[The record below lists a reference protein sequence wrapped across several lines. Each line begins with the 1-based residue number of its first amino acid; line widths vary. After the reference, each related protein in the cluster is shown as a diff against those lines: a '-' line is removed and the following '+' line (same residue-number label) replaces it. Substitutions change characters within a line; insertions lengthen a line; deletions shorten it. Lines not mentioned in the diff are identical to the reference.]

1 MKLRDQLNQMQTLME
16 QLVKMVGHNNAVTEE
31 LCQRMDGLE
40 TKVDNQGI
48 RLDSLETKVDRLEAK
63 VDSLETKVD
72 RLETKVDHLEA
83 KVDSLE
89 AKVDHLEVT
98 VETGFT
104 DVVQMIT
111 VLGKKV
117 DKIDATQALQSEML
131 RKLAADTAQHEAEI
145 TLHKRAK

>member
-31 LCQRMDGLE
+31 LRQQMDGLE

-48 RLDSLETKVDRLEAK
+48 RLDRLETKVDRLEII
-63 VDSLETKVD
+63 
-72 RLETKVDHLEA
+72 
-83 KVDSLE
+83 
-89 AKVDHLEVT
+89 
-98 VETGFT
+98 
-104 DVVQMIT
+104 QMIT
-111 VLGKKV
+111 ILGKKV

-145 TLHKRAK
+145 TLLKRAK

>member
-31 LCQRMDGLE
+31 LRQQMDGLE

-48 RLDSLETKVDRLEAK
+48 RLDRLETKVDCLGAKVDHLETKVDCLETKVDRLE
-63 VDSLETKVD
+63 
-72 RLETKVDHLEA
+72 
-83 KVDSLE
+83 
-89 AKVDHLEVT
+89 VT
-98 VETGFT
+98 VENGFT

-111 VLGKKV
+111 ILGKKI

-131 RKLAADTAQHEAEI
+131 RNLAADTAQHEAEI
-145 TLHKRAK
+145 TLLKRAK

>member
-31 LCQRMDGLE
+31 LRQRMDGLE

-48 RLDSLETKVDRLEAK
+48 RLD
-63 VDSLETKVD
+63 
-72 RLETKVDHLEA
+72 RLETKVD
-83 KVDSLE
+83 SLG
-89 AKVDHLEVT
+89 AKVDHLETKVNCLETKVDCLETKINRLETKVEHLEVT
-98 VETGFT
+98 VENGFT

-111 VLGKKV
+111 ILGKKV

-145 TLHKRAK
+145 TLLKRAK

>member
-31 LCQRMDGLE
+31 LRQQMDGLE

-48 RLDSLETKVDRLEAK
+48 RLD
-63 VDSLETKVD
+63 
-72 RLETKVDHLEA
+72 RLETKVDCLET
-83 KVDSLE
+83 KGDR
-89 AKVDHLEVT
+89 LEVT
-98 VETGFT
+98 VENGFT

-111 VLGKKV
+111 ILGKKV

-145 TLHKRAK
+145 TLLKRAK